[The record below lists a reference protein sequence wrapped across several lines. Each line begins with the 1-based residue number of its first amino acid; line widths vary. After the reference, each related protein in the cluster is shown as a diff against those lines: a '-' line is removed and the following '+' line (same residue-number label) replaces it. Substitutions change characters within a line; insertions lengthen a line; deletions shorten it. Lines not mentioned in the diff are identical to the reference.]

1 MVSFLPL
8 EIQYTIPTPTPI
20 LQIFEAGQWF
30 SGFYIGLVHIILSEL
45 LEDLQ
50 EYSVTGD
57 KWNKPRSGCN
67 YNHGRTL
74 FKTARKQL
82 VRN

>member
-1 MVSFLPL
+1 MQV
-8 EIQYTIPTPTPI
+8 TM
-20 LQIFEAGQWF
+20 
-30 SGFYIGLVHIILSEL
+30 
-45 LEDLQ
+45 EDLQ